1 MPLVT
6 IDNKEI
12 EVPAGTSVIEAAQQL
27 GIYIPHF
34 CYHKKLSIAASCR
47 MCLVEVEKA
56 PKPLPAC
63 ATPVA
68 DGMKVNTRS
77 QYAIDAQKGVME
89 FLLINHPLDCP
100 ICDQGG
106 ECMLQDIAVGYGGV
120 DSRYAEAKRVVSEKD
135 LGPLVATD
143 MTRCIHCSRCVRFGQ
158 EIAGQMELG
167 MPGRGEHVE
176 VMPFLESQV
185 NSELSGNVID
195 LCPVGAL
202 TSKPFRY
209 HARGWELGRRLGVS
223 PHDSLGSNLT
233 VQVKDGRVMRVLP
246 ANNEAVNE
254 CWLSDRDRFSYQGLY
269 AEDRLTAPMVKD
281 NGRWIEVDWATA
293 LAQAAGSL
301 RVLQETHGGDALGFV
316 ASPGSTVEELHLLQ
330 KLARGLGSQQIE
342 SHPLERGAGRAQA
355 RWLGMPVAE
364 VSRLDRILLIGSTLR
379 SEQPLLATRV
389 RAAVKAGAELSVL
402 HAANDVQNCKV
413 AHAAIAA
420 PSQWLSVLSEIEQ
433 ALNGASASAE
443 AQAIAAS
450 LKSGLNK
457 AVLLGAVAQTHP
469 QADALHA
476 KAAAIAAMC
485 GASLGFLP
493 VGANSVGAAVVK
505 AQLGDVFAA
514 PRKGYVLLGLE
525 PELDCADGAA
535 AMQALAAAECVV
547 VLTAYKGRAPEYA
560 TVLLPM
566 APWAENEGSLINMEG
581 RLQTFNAATRCQ
593 GEARPAWKVLRVLGN
608 QFALAGFDFD
618 TAAAL
623 RAEALPDGW
632 LGGLNNAAPAVSS
645 GAAVT
650 GAIEWLAET
659 PIYAIDAVTR
669 RATALQ
675 ATALAAAPVATANAA
690 LLARLGGKTTLRVR
704 QAGLAVELAVQ
715 QDDRVADGVL
725 RIAAGHPHTV
735 SLGARMGVLEVE
747 A

>member
-420 PSQWLSVLSEIEQ
+420 PSQWLAVLSEIEQ

-476 KAAAIAAMC
+476 KA
-485 GASLGFLP
+485 
-493 VGANSVGAAVVK
+493 
-505 AQLGDVFAA
+505 
-514 PRKGYVLLGLE
+514 
-525 PELDCADGAA
+525 
-535 AMQALAAAECVV
+535 
-547 VLTAYKGRAPEYA
+547 
-560 TVLLPM
+560 
-566 APWAENEGSLINMEG
+566 
-581 RLQTFNAATRCQ
+581 
-593 GEARPAWKVLRVLGN
+593 
-608 QFALAGFDFD
+608 
-618 TAAAL
+618 
-623 RAEALPDGW
+623 
-632 LGGLNNAAPAVSS
+632 
-645 GAAVT
+645 
-650 GAIEWLAET
+650 
-659 PIYAIDAVTR
+659 
-669 RATALQ
+669 
-675 ATALAAAPVATANAA
+675 
-690 LLARLGGKTTLRVR
+690 
-704 QAGLAVELAVQ
+704 
-715 QDDRVADGVL
+715 
-725 RIAAGHPHTV
+725 
-735 SLGARMGVLEVE
+735 
-747 A
+747 